1 MRMRSAANQPR
12 DAAALFDGL
21 ADGVPAS
28 VQVSGLEMDS
38 RRVVPGS
45 LFLAC
50 KGHDGHGLDYAEQ
63 AIARGAIAVAW
74 EPRDKGDHGGAAPEL
89 SVPNWPVERLRA
101 RAGEL
106 AARYYDYPSRHLN
119 CIGITGTD
127 GKTSTAY
134 LLAHALGHCGQQA
147 AYMGTLGYG
156 LMDAMALPTH
166 TTPDPTAIQRWLRT
180 LVDQRVPAMVMEVS
194 SHALDQGRTTGVD
207 FDAAILTNIGRDHL
221 DYHGDLARYAAAK
234 RRLFDLPQLQLRAFN
249 RDDPHGAQW
258 AADFGGS
265 AVYGIGG
272 DLPAS
277 GAYALA
283 DDVRLTTRG
292 LEFLLKTAD
301 GDLPVRSGLFGR
313 FNIYNLLA
321 TTLVLLHQG
330 QPLEAIGKALSRLG
344 TVPGRMEGFALPDGR
359 LAVVDYAHTP
369 QALAHALESLRAHC
383 KGQLICV
390 FGCGGDRDRGKRAL
404 MGEAAARLADA
415 VVITDDNPRRESP
428 QDIVAQILDGIADRT
443 HVQVEHDR
451 DRAIRDAV
459 AHALPGDVVLIA
471 GKGHETEQ
479 VIGTDRRPFSDRGL
493 AAQLMQEV
501 ARGAA

>member
-1 MRMRSAANQPR
+1 MRSAANQPR
-12 DAAALFDGL
+12 DAAALFEGL
-21 ADGVPAS
+21 AEGVPAG
-28 VQVSGLEMDS
+28 VQITGLEMDS
-38 RRVVPGS
+38 RRVVPDS

-50 KGHDGHGLDYAEQ
+50 KGFDSHGLHYAEQ
-63 AIARGAIAVAW
+63 AIARGAVAVAW
-74 EPRDKGDHGGAAPEL
+74 EPAEAGSVAEGEPDLP
-89 SVPNWPVERLRA
+89 VPNWPVERLRA

-106 AARYYDYPSRHLN
+106 AARYYDYPSRHLT

-147 AYMGTLGYG
+147 AYMGTLGFG

-166 TTPDPTAIQRWLRT
+166 TTPDPIAIQRWLRS

-234 RRLFDLPQLQLRAFN
+234 RRLFDLPTLGLRAFN
-249 RDDPHGAQW
+249 RDDAHGAQW
-258 AADFGGS
+258 AQDFEGA

-272 DLPAS
+272 EPPKT
-277 GAYALA
+277 GPFALA
-283 DDVRLTTRG
+283 SDVQLTTQG
-292 LEFLLKTAD
+292 LEFVLKTSA
-301 GDLPVRSGLFGR
+301 GERPVRSGLFGR

-321 TTLVLLHQG
+321 TALVLLQQG
-330 QPLEAIGKALSRLG
+330 QGLDAIAKALSRLG

-383 KGQLICV
+383 KGKLICV

-428 QDIVAQILDGIADRT
+428 ESIVAQILDGMTSRS
-443 HVQVEHDR
+443 HVQVQHDR

-479 VIGTDRRPFSDRGL
+479 IIGAERKPFSDRGL

>member
-1 MRMRSAANQPR
+1 MRMRTAGNQLR
-12 DAAALFDGL
+12 DAASLFEGL
-21 ADGVPAS
+21 AESVPLDLRI
-28 VQVSGLEMDS
+28 SGLEMDS

-45 LFLAC
+45 LFRAC
-50 KGHDGHGLDYAEQ
+50 KGHDSHGRHYAEQ
-63 AIARGAIAVAW
+63 AIARGAVGVAW
-74 EPRDKGDHGGAAPEL
+74 EPDDCQAEPDL
-89 SVPNWPVERLRA
+89 PVPNWPVERLRN
-101 RAGEL
+101 RAGEV
-106 AARYYDYPSRHLN
+106 AARYFDYPSRHLT

-147 AYMGTLGYG
+147 AYMGTLGFG

-166 TTPDPTAIQRWLRT
+166 TTPDPIAIQRWLRS

-234 RRLFDLPQLQLRAFN
+234 RRLFDLPQLGLRAFN

-258 AADFGGS
+258 ARDFAGA

-272 DLPAS
+272 DVPES
-277 GAYALA
+277 GLYALA
-283 DDVRLTTRG
+283 DQVELTTSG
-292 LEFLLKTAD
+292 LEFLLRTPQ

-321 TTLVLLHQG
+321 TALVLLQ
-330 QPLEAIGKALSRLG
+330 LEHALPAIGQALARLG

-383 KGQLICV
+383 AGKLVCV

-415 VVITDDNPRRESP
+415 VIITDDNPRRETPES
-428 QDIVAQILDGIADRT
+428 IVSHILDGITDRS

-451 DRAIRDAV
+451 DRAIRQAV
-459 AHALPGDVVLIA
+459 AQALPGDVVLIA

-479 VIGTDRRPFSDRGL
+479 IVGNERRPFSDRGL

>member
-1 MRMRSAANQPR
+1 MNARSAPNSPR
-12 DAAALFDGL
+12 DGAVLFEGL
-21 ADGVPAS
+21 VEQLPEPI
-28 VQVSGLEMDS
+28 QITGLEMDS
-38 RRVVPGS
+38 RRVSPGC

-50 KGHDGHGLDYAEQ
+50 KGHDAHGLHYARQ
-63 AIARGAIAVAW
+63 AIEQGAVAIAW
-74 EPRDKGDHGGAAPEL
+74 EPSDNNGDCADVGEL
-89 SVPNWPVERLRA
+89 SVPNWPVERLRSL
-101 RAGEL
+101 AGEI
-106 AARYYDYPSRHLN
+106 AARYYDHPSRRLT
-119 CIGITGTD
+119 CVGITGTD

-134 LLAHALGHCGQQA
+134 LLAHALGHCGQRA
-147 AYMGTLGYG
+147 AYMGTLGFG

-166 TTPDPTAIQRWLRT
+166 TTPDPIAIQRWLRS
-180 LVDQRVPAMVMEVS
+180 LVDAGVPAMVMEVS
-194 SHALDQGRTTGVD
+194 SHALDQGRTTGVE

-258 AADFGGS
+258 AQDFAGS

-272 DLPAS
+272 ESPES
-277 GAYALA
+277 GLYALA
-283 DDVRLTTRG
+283 DQVELTTGG
-292 LEFLLKTAD
+292 LEFVLKTSQ

-321 TTLVLLHQG
+321 TTLVLLQLG
-330 QPLEAIGKALSRLG
+330 NPLPAIGKALARLG
-344 TVPGRMEGFALPDGR
+344 TVPGRMEGFALQDGR

-383 KGQLICV
+383 QGKLVCV

-428 QDIVAQILDGIADRT
+428 DTIVEHILDGIADRH

-451 DRAIRDAV
+451 ERAIRGAV
-459 AHALPGDVVLIA
+459 ADALPGDVVLIA

-479 VIGTDRRPFSDRGL
+479 VIGADRRPFSDRGL
-493 AAQLMQEV
+493 AAQLIQEV